1 VLFNSLEFLWFLIIV
16 ILVVFI
22 MSKFRL
28 APKYVLFFLLGASY
42 YFYYVSSGTYI
53 LVFFVYCA
61 LNFYLGRVLYSS
73 KNYAKKSFLF
83 LFLFFNIGLLVFFKY
98 INVVVFLINWVQALF
113 SFNSKLPLLNFVLP
127 LGISFYTF
135 EAISY
140 GVDIY
145 TGRIKPEQSFVKF
158 LFFMAFFPKFIAGP
172 IMRAKEFF
180 PQLLRD
186 TFFDFSSFKFSATL
200 ILFGLFKKIVIA
212 DNIALFVTAMLDG
225 SFLVSSS
232 FGIWVVMFAFAIQI
246 YCDFSGYSDIA
257 IGVAKFFGI
266 DLVQNFNRPF
276 FSKNPAEFWRRWN
289 ISLSFWIRDY
299 IYYPLYFFLSGTKLA
314 MLVGSVERR
323 TKIIVYFANFV
334 AMFFMGIWHGPSINY
349 VIYGAYY
356 GILLVAYHLIADVRK
371 KLAFRAKFPFPKIAE
386 ILSICLT
393 LYFIVLGF
401 LIFRVN
407 DLLKL
412 KHLLG
417 KYLSFDLRSLFCD
430 LAMMQNI
437 ISEQFGV
444 VVAIFIFVA
453 FEISDYFFK
462 EDLKKFCSSL
472 GLFKW
477 CVLVFVLILLMFVF
491 LPSKSA
497 VFIYFQF

>member
-1 VLFNSLEFLWFLIIV
+1 MLFNSLEFLWFLIIV
-16 ILVVFI
+16 LLAVFTL
-22 MSKFRL
+22 SKFRF
-28 APKYVLFFLLGASY
+28 APKYVLFFLVGASY
-42 YFYYVSSGTYI
+42 YFYYVSSGAYI
-53 LVFFVYCA
+53 IVFFVYCA
-61 LNFYLGRVLYSS
+61 LNFYLGSILYKSENS
-73 KNYAKKSFLF
+73 AKKSVLF

-98 INVVVFLINWVQALF
+98 INVFVFLINWVQALF
-113 SFNSKLPLLNFVLP
+113 GFNSKLPLLNFILP

-145 TGRIKPEQSFVKF
+145 NGRIKPEQSFVKF

-180 PQLLRD
+180 PQLLRSV
-186 TFFDFSSFKFSATL
+186 FFDFSNFKFSATL
-200 ILFGLFKKIVIA
+200 ILFGLFKKIIIA
-212 DNIALFVTAMLDG
+212 DNIAIFVTAMLDG

-232 FGIWVVMFAFAIQI
+232 VGIWVVMFAFAIQI

-299 IYYPLYFFLSGTKLA
+299 IYYPLYLFLSGTKLA
-314 MLVGSVERR
+314 LLVGSIEKR
-323 TKIIVYFANFV
+323 TKIIVYFTNFV

-349 VIYGAYY
+349 VVYGVYY
-356 GILLVAYHLIADVRK
+356 GILLVAYHVIADVRK
-371 KLAFRAKFPFPKIAE
+371 KLAIGFKFPFAKTSE
-386 ILSICLT
+386 MLSIGLT

-412 KHLLG
+412 KYLLG
-417 KYLSFDLRSLFCD
+417 KYLFFDLRGFFCD
-430 LAMMQNI
+430 ISAMQNI
-437 ISEQFGV
+437 ISEHFGV

-462 EDLKKFCSSL
+462 EDLKKFCSAL

-477 CVLVFVLILLMFVF
+477 CVLVFILIFLMFVF
-491 LPSKSA
+491 LPSKSV